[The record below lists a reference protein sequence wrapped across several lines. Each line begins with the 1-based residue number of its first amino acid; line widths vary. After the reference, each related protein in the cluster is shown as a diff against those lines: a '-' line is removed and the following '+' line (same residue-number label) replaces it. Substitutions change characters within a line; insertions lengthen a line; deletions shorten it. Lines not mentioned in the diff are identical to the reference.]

1 MKTITT
7 SIFALILL
15 ISSIKNSSSQ
25 TINYKVLEDNPYHN
39 NMEVTV
45 MPFYVDYAPNN
56 NLSLGYGINT
66 SVVYKKKATFNFFI
80 ERPYAPV
87 FDWGYHF
94 GTIGIFPSPT
104 VNVLHKFVDLELGGT
119 YHLRDHT
126 KVKNRK
132 VVLSSV
138 TNGRTTTTESIKV
151 PATVRK
157 ILGVRGGLY
166 NYHTVITARQN
177 GNISG
182 DLAGGGDIKGVIS
195 TDGSRFGGAARL
207 YSTPED
213 PFFNTESATNMKV
226 LGIYAGI
233 SSTSYHYIKIDAD
246 GYGEKGGYR
255 FLNFYADAMI
265 APVRIDDFVG
275 ADGKRYD
282 VSGKGA
288 QGFKTRPFGA
298 RVGYEY
304 TIVPKHIG
312 YYAKTEIGF
321 KPGLANS
328 KFYVSL
334 GFGITVPAKIKKIAS
349 EKE

>member
-1 MKTITT
+1 MKTINTT
-7 SIFALILL
+7 ILSILFLAVAF
-15 ISSIKNSSSQ
+15 KNTNAQSV
-25 TINYKVLEDNPYHN
+25 NYKVLADDPYNHN
-39 NMEVTV
+39 LEITAL
-45 MPFYVDYAPNN
+45 PFYTDYAPKN
-56 NLSLGYGINT
+56 NLSLGYGLNASLI
-66 SVVYKKKATFNFFI
+66 YKKLATFNMYI
-80 ERPYAPV
+80 ERPYGSL

-94 GTIGIFPSPT
+94 GTVGIFSSPT
-104 VNVLHKFVDLELGGT
+104 VNKLHKFLDLEIGTT
-119 YHLRDHT
+119 YHLRDRT
-126 KVKNRK
+126 KTKNRK

-138 TNGRTTTTESIKV
+138 TSGRYTTTTSISV

-157 ILGVRGGLY
+157 ILGVRGGMY

-177 GNISG
+177 GDIAG
-182 DLAGGGDIKGVIS
+182 DLAGGGDMKGVIS

-226 LGIYAGI
+226 LGIYAGL

-246 GYGEKGGYR
+246 GYGEKGGSR
-255 FLNFYADAMI
+255 FLNFYADVMI

-288 QGFKTRPFGA
+288 QGFKTRPYGA

-304 TIVPKHIG
+304 SIVPKRIG
-312 YYAKTEIGF
+312 YYAKTEIGI
-321 KPGLANS
+321 KPGLASS

-334 GFGITVPAKIKKIAS
+334 GFGITVNAKIKKFAS
-349 EKE
+349 ETE